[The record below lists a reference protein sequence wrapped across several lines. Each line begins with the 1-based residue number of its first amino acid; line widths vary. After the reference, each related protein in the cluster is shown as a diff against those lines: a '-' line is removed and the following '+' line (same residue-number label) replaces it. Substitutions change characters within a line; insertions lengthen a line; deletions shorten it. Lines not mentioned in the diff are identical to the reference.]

1 MNNILTYTF
10 SATAALV
17 LCTGCTSQQKIM
29 TDITPSMK
37 TLSQTQSEIDISIN
51 MTDNQN
57 MRMVEEDLGR
67 VWYTN
72 RPSRLSSFPVVNTTG
87 NSQ

>member
-10 SATAALV
+10 SAAALV
-17 LCTGCTSQQKIM
+17 LFTGCTSQQKIM
-29 TDITPSMK
+29 SDITPSMK
-37 TLSQTQSEIDISIN
+37 TLSQTHSEVNININ

-57 MRMVEEDLGR
+57 LRMAEEDLER

-72 RPSRLSSFPVVNTTG
+72 RPSRLSPFPVVNTTG

>member
-1 MNNILTYTF
+1 
-10 SATAALV
+10 
-17 LCTGCTSQQKIM
+17 
-29 TDITPSMK
+29 MK

-57 MRMVEEDLGR
+57 MRMAEEDLGR

>member
-10 SATAALV
+10 SATALV
-17 LCTGCTSQQKIM
+17 LFTGCTSQQKIM
-29 TDITPSMK
+29 SDITPSMK
-37 TLSQTQSEIDISIN
+37 TLAQTHSEVNIDIN

-57 MRMVEEDLGR
+57 LRMAEEDLAR

-72 RPSRLSSFPVVNTTG
+72 RPSRLSSFPVINTTG
-87 NSQ
+87 SSQ

>member
-1 MNNILTYTF
+1 MKKILTFTF
-10 SATAALV
+10 STASLILFA
-17 LCTGCTSQQKIM
+17 GCTSKQTIM
-29 TDITPSMK
+29 SDITPAMQ
-37 TLSQTQSEIDISIN
+37 TLSQTQNDVNIDIN

-57 MRMVEEDLGR
+57 LRMAEEDLGR

-87 NSQ
+87 SSQ